1 MYHHEQ
7 QNSVSR
13 NKKSIL
19 LTMASLI
26 LKDFPAS
33 YVGKT
38 DPTTTKTAGAAA
50 TAKALTKSITTPQF
64 RKL

>member
-1 MYHHEQ
+1 
-7 QNSVSR
+7 
-13 NKKSIL
+13 
-19 LTMASLI
+19 MASLI